1 MTLGE
6 LARAPRGRAEVGG
19 KAVELARLVAAGLPV
34 PDGFVIPVGA
44 EGARGTALVRAAAAL
59 GERLAVR
66 SSAAIED
73 GAEAAAPGLFT
84 SRIGVAPAAVEAAVE
99 AVIESAGSAG
109 VSAYLARFSPE
120 LARGG
125 AAVPIAVVVQRQVG
139 GEGSARG
146 VLYTRAPAGSAGE
159 ASAAD
164 EVWIEATAGGEEA
177 VSLAVLSRSDG
188 AVRSADPDL
197 PLAAA
202 ELAELWR
209 LGLAA
214 EGAIGAAGGADVEWV
229 SESGR
234 IWLVQ
239 ARPIRAARRG
249 ADEAEIA
256 GALAFSRGDRAR
268 TWRWAASHNPDPL
281 SPAQAGLVDLVADLA
296 PYEMRVV
303 GGYLYTA
310 PRLDG
315 GAGAGAGAAAGA
327 EAEAEAASDPAA
339 IERLFREEIV
349 PAVDRALAGVEAA
362 AEPSLEDALVAY
374 REVFR
379 IYAGVLT
386 PALAAWKAAGG
397 GRDGDASELAAPRV
411 PGSHPVVR
419 ALEEDDAIVG
429 RLAPA
434 WDVAAPSFGESGI
447 VLAVR
452 ETFARARGPSG
463 TGTGTGTGTGSE
475 SVGDAD
481 DMLFFRAQHAVRR
494 ALLARAR
501 RLGLD
506 PAEDIFFVPLDQV
519 AGAGEAPDPAVL
531 RGIAQAARAARAAAR
546 RRAMPL
552 AFRDGRPV
560 SVERAASERPGD
572 LWRGRPAG
580 RGAAR
585 GRVLRMGDLG
595 ALGDPRGRV
604 IVAPAVSPATV
615 IQIVGAAALVC
626 EHGGALDH
634 AAALARELG
643 LPCVVGCRGVARDL
657 ADGEE
662 VLVDGDAG
670 LVVRLSAPR
679 RGPGAEPHSE

>member
-1 MTLGE
+1 MAAPDGDRLPITALGE
-6 LARAPRGRAEVGG
+6 LARTPRDRAEVGG
-19 KAVELARLVAAGLPV
+19 KAAQLARLVAAGLPV

-44 EGARGTALVRAAAAL
+44 TAGGPALVRAAAAL

-84 SRIGVAPAAVEAAVE
+84 SRTGVAPASVEAAVD
-99 AVIESAGSAG
+99 AVIASAGSAG
-109 VSAYLARFSPE
+109 VRAYLARFAPE
-120 LARGG
+120 LAGG
-125 AAVPIAVVVQRQVG
+125 GGPVPIAVVVQRQVG

-146 VLYTRAPAGSAGE
+146 VLYTRAPAGR
-159 ASAAD
+159 ASGTGAAD
-164 EVWIEATAGGEEA
+164 ELWIEATAGGEEA

-188 AVRSADPDL
+188 RVRSADPDL
-197 PLAAA
+197 PLEAA
-202 ELAELWR
+202 ELAALWR

-214 EGAIGAAGGADVEWV
+214 EGAIAAAGGADVEWV
-229 SESGR
+229 SEAGR
-234 IWLVQ
+234 IWIVQ
-239 ARPIRAARRG
+239 ARPIRPARRG
-249 ADEAEIA
+249 ADEEEVAA
-256 GALAFSRGDRAR
+256 ALAFSRGDRAR
-268 TWRWAASHNPDPL
+268 TWHWDASHNPDPL

-310 PRLDG
+310 PRLPPAD
-315 GAGAGAGAAAGA
+315 ADAGAAAGVDA
-327 EAEAEAASDPAA
+327 EVEREPAA

-349 PAVDRALAGVEAA
+349 PAVDRALVGVEAA
-362 AEPSLEDALVAY
+362 AEPSLDDALAAY

-379 IYAGVLT
+379 VYAGVLT
-386 PALAAWKAAGG
+386 PALAAWRAAGG
-397 GRDGDASELAAPRV
+397 GRDRDASEGAG

-419 ALEEDDAIVG
+419 ALEEGDAIVG

-434 WDVAAPSFGESGI
+434 WDVAAPSFAESGI
-447 VLAVR
+447 IAGVR
-452 ETFARARGPSG
+452 DAFARGRRPSG
-463 TGTGTGTGTGSE
+463 TGTGTATGIE
-475 SVGDAD
+475 SVGEAD
-481 DMLFFRAQHAVRR
+481 DMMFFRAQHVVRR
-494 ALLARAR
+494 ALLAAGR

-506 PAEDIFFVPLDQV
+506 PAEDIFFVPLERV
-519 AGAGEAPDPAVL
+519 TRAGDPPDPAAL
-531 RGIAQAARAARAAAR
+531 RQLAAAARAERAAAR

-560 SVERAASERPGD
+560 ALEPPARGRSGD

-580 RGAAR
+580 RGTAR
-585 GRVLRMGDLG
+585 GQVLRMGDLG
-595 ALGDPRGRV
+595 ALGDPQGRV
-604 IVAPAVSPATV
+604 IVAGAVSPATV

-657 ADGEE
+657 TDGEE

-670 LVVRLSAPR
+670 LVVRLSSPAT
-679 RGPGAEPHSE
+679 APHSE